1 MPALAAARFSG
12 RASIC
17 QLLIISACAS
27 HRISISLPKAAILL
41 AFLTSSTTLQEQE
54 QQQTQTKTCER
65 DPSQR
70 RKDQGRKTKPR
81 CLSCRGEI
89 LMVGSGP
96 SNVFGLGSG
105 PRKQPGLGGN
115 EILRSFLSTR
125 RSWCWRGRG
134 KQTVRMTS
142 TKSGF
147 AVRVAGVGGSTCEAG
162 DLDLVHARVQVP
174 GAARALLRRAR
185 HAVVEAVDRTNNRDP
200 RQLRSTERERERR
213 EGEGENERSVMDSSK
228 PENERFSDSAFA
240 DSLRAWPHVSPA

>member
-1 MPALAAARFSG
+1 MFVELELGTVPDYLCPPSQLRARFSG

-96 SNVFGLGSG
+96 SNVVGLGSG
-105 PRKQPGLGGN
+105 PRKQPGQGGN

-134 KQTVRMTS
+134 KQTVRMAS

-200 RQLRSTERERERR
+200 RQLRSTERERER
-213 EGEGENERSVMDSSK
+213 EERAK
-228 PENERFSDSAFA
+228 ARTKGA
-240 DSLRAWPHVSPA
+240 